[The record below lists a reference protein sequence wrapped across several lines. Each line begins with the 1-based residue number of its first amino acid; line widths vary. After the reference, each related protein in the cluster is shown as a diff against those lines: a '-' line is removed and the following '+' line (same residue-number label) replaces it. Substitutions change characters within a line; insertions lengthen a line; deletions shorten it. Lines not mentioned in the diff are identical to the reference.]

1 MSLPDRQTPD
11 HPLLLTPEAA
21 ARELSLGR
29 TTIYELVATG
39 KLRSVR
45 IGRARRI
52 AFAELERFVA
62 ERVEGAGVDD

>member
-1 MSLPDRQTPD
+1 
-11 HPLLLTPEAA
+11 
-21 ARELSLGR
+21 
-29 TTIYELVATG
+29 
-39 KLRSVR
+39 VR